1 MIYLEQVQTDSF
13 LNARLFSDTCVVG
26 EQVFL
31 NVRLRIFDVSH
42 KTYKP
47 KANSKLFWGLFK
59 IIEFIKP
66 CQNLLWME

>member
-47 KANSKLFWGLFK
+47 KANSKLF
-59 IIEFIKP
+59 
-66 CQNLLWME
+66 

>member
-31 NVRLRIFDVSH
+31 NVRLRIFDAS
-42 KTYKP
+42 P
-47 KANSKLFWGLFK
+47 
-59 IIEFIKP
+59 
-66 CQNLLWME
+66 